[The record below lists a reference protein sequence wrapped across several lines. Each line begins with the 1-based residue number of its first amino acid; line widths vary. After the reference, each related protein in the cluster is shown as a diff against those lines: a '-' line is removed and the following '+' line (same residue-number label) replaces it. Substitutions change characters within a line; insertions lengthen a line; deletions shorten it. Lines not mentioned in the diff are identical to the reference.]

1 MKREISG
8 KLLLALKEKPSF
20 AGELRVRLME
30 DYDAEGRAKYF
41 LVCQKMLPFNM
52 EEFALIVEVRGGLV
66 VDNCEEITE
75 AMSWRREVSPTEVRD
90 ILDILEHQV
99 ISVVPE
105 TVMGLD
111 GTTYELLI
119 ERGFSKVQFTWWCE
133 PPAVW
138 KALGEISKRLLLIA
152 DATSVPETLQ
162 PDSRKK
168 LIKQLSEERDELR
181 ARSKEENE
189 EVMRAHNL
197 RCHELARSLRAVG
210 LTCPGC
216 GRHSKEN
223 RFVDK
228 SPDAESYFIC
238 GACGRSFRPADL

>member
-1 MKREISG
+1 MGHEITG

-20 AGELRVRLME
+20 AGELRVHLME
-30 DYDAEGRAKYF
+30 DYDAVGRAKYF
-41 LVCQKMLPFNM
+41 LVCQKMPPFNM
-52 EEFALIVEVRGGLV
+52 EELALIAEVREGLV

-75 AMSWRREVSPTEVRD
+75 AMRWRREVSPTEVRD
-90 ILDILEHQV
+90 ILDNLEHRV
-99 ISVVPE
+99 IPVVPE
-105 TVMGLD
+105 PIIGLD

-133 PPAVW
+133 PPPAW
-138 KALGEISKRLLLIA
+138 NALGEVSKRLLSVA
-152 DATSVPETLQ
+152 DATSALETLQ
-162 PDSRKK
+162 PESRKK
-168 LIKQLSEERDELR
+168 LIKQLREKLEELR
-181 ARSKEENE
+181 ARRKEENE
-189 EVMRAHNL
+189 ELMKAHNL

-228 SPDAESYFIC
+228 SPDGKSYFIC
-238 GACGRSFRPADL
+238 SACGRSFGPADL